1 MKQLISA
8 CMIAAAC
15 AATLPAAAGDIRLA
29 SGGKTDY
36 TIVAPEKPTKH
47 EQAAV
52 KDLAK
57 YLSQI
62 TGAKFAVNGD
72 APKKIY
78 VGKKAPSDKTPLKE
92 YERRVKED
100 SGDVYIYGNGLQGNA
115 LAYFR
120 FKRQK

>member
-15 AATLPAAAGDIRLA
+15 AATLPAAGEIRLA
-29 SGGKTDY
+29 SGGQTDY
-36 TIVAPEKPTKH
+36 TIVVPEKPTKN

-62 TGAKFAVNGD
+62 TGAEFTVGGD
-72 APKKIY
+72 APRKIY
-78 VGKKAPSDKTPLKE
+78 VGKKAPSDKTPLKHPNCT
-92 YERRVKED
+92 
-100 SGDVYIYGNGLQGNA
+100 SPL
-115 LAYFR
+115 
-120 FKRQK
+120 FKPL